1 MLNFENYRLIK
12 EQNESLNE
20 TINGQHTNEYI
31 DSVDEALGTL
41 ATVGVAAAGATALV
55 GLAGLLIAKRKLK
68 KLGKEY
74 QNALVQQ
81 KLNDIDFQKKVQAH
95 AEKGNKL
102 SPEQKETLKAAN
114 KAKNDALRDEA
125 SEVAGKMD
133 DLGKSSDLIKKL
145 VTVVKRKAKIAAL
158 EVVVKNA
165 DNEENKQ
172 AAIEQLDGAKK
183 ELKDGLRDYE
193 SAEKEAEKDPNW
205 DNVKDKDK
213 GEGDKGNG
221 DKGNEDKGEG
231 DKEPN
236 KNSKPEDNTD
246 TETKEKQIK
255 NLEENVE
262 KAKTAYEAQK
272 ELASEEGADDE
283 KKKKAIE
290 LEIKYLKAK
299 KALAEVKEESTD
311 DLDKEIANKEEEL
324 STYGMS
330 PEQKE
335 KIKNIKNELKEL
347 NNKYTQAKEG
357 LGDGKDEK
365 NSKKCLEAKKAKLE
379 KEKEMAEVK
388 EDKETIDKLTE
399 EISKLEKE
407 LQRTDLE
414 D

>member
-31 DSVDEALGTL
+31 ESIDEALGTI
-41 ATVGVAAAGATALV
+41 AAVAGGATALA
-55 GLAGLLIAKRKLK
+55 GLAGLLIAKKKLK

-74 QNALVQQ
+74 QDALVQQ

-102 SPEQKETLKAAN
+102 SAEQKETLKAAN
-114 KAKNDALRDEA
+114 KAKNDALRDQA

-133 DLGKSSDLIKKL
+133 DLGKSNDVIKKL

-193 SAEKEAEKDPNW
+193 SAEKEAEKDSDW

-213 GEGDKGNG
+213 GEGDKDKGEG
-221 DKGNEDKGEG
+221 DKGNG

-236 KNSKPEDNTD
+236 KNPKPEDNTD

-272 ELASEEGADDE
+272 ELAAEEGADDE

-335 KIKNIKNELKEL
+335 KIKNIKTELKEL
-347 NNKYTQAKEG
+347 NDKYTQAKEG

>member
-20 TINGQHTNEYI
+20 TINGQHTNECI
-31 DSVDEALGTL
+31 ESVDEALGTI
-41 ATVGVAAAGATALV
+41 AAVAGGATALV

-133 DLGKSSDLIKKL
+133 DLGKSNDVIKKL

-221 DKGNEDKGEG
+221 DKGNGDKGEG

-272 ELASEEGADDE
+272 ELAAEEGADDE